1 MAGLREERQA
11 AGKAQ
16 GPNGAPDLPEGLQTL
31 IRAILTRIVGL
42 YPGAKTDATV
52 IEDRKNMLHTIFGCE
67 IASGMAGVQTL
78 AGLGLDALRAG
89 LAKLDRMTRETPP
102 PRDTPAD
109 DGPPVHPDITATAE
123 LIASLKARAGRVGV
137 SPETW
142 QGWLDAYEIPRTGEA
157 EMILSPTE
165 RGLLTGA
172 FNQALAELKRAK
184 APARKAPRRKA
195 ATG

>member
-1 MAGLREERQA
+1 MI
-11 AGKAQ
+11 K
-16 GPNGAPDLPEGLQTL
+16 
-31 IRAILTRIVGL
+31 AILTRIVSL
-42 YPGAKTDATV
+42 YPGAKSDATV

-67 IASGMAGVQTL
+67 IDSGMAGVQTL
-78 AGLGLDALRAG
+78 AALGLDALRDG

-102 PRDTPAD
+102 PRDTTD
-109 DGPPVHPDITATAE
+109 HGQPVHPDITATAE